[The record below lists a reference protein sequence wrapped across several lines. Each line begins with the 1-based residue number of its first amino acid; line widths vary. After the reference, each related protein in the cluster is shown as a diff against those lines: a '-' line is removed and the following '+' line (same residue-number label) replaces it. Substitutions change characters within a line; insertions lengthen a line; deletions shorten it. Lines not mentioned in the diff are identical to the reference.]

1 MMDVR
6 DALWFA
12 AGLLTALAAS
22 FVLQPWLP
30 QIGKPLAMR
39 TLKWSALGVLI
50 MSVPVLILHAWR
62 GNSDRI
68 SPASVADVSPTSLST
83 ATAKG
88 HGPDSLDVMLARLE
102 RRLRSSGGTAAD
114 WELLA
119 QTYDFLGR
127 TADASTARNR
137 HEVASAMAAAGE
149 AGGGRWPTDLVE
161 EVMDLSNIASTAGI
175 PGSAADVT
183 PAIVQ
188 PAASAKTRRRAQ
200 QLLSAADQARTTRNY
215 AAAKS
220 SYDQLVA
227 LGQMSAQSWADY
239 ADVTASL
246 NGGKL
251 DGAPQRY
258 IEMALRLDPTN
269 EKALWLKASAEHHDQ
284 HYALAV
290 STWTQ
295 LLALMPAG
303 SADAKIFAANL
314 AEDQRL
320 AGTGAGPAA
329 GTGSEQNAVIAVGA
343 ALQASAAPVQ
353 VVGEVTLAESLK
365 TKVPAGLTLFIVA
378 KSINSPGAPVAVVRT
393 QTGQWPLK
401 FRLDD
406 SLAMLPE
413 RRLSTAGPVTVEA
426 RVSQGGTAASQAG
439 DLQSAPASVDPRSGK
454 SVHLVIDHIIG

>member
-12 AGLLTALAAS
+12 AGLLTALTAS

-30 QIGKPLAMR
+30 QIGRPLAMR

-50 MSVPVLILHAWR
+50 VAVPVLILYIWR

-68 SPASVADVSPTSLST
+68 STASVADVSPTNLPT
-83 ATAKG
+83 ATDEG
-88 HGPDSLDVMLARLE
+88 HGPDSLDAMLARLE
-102 RRLRSSGGTAAD
+102 RRLRSGGGTAAD

-137 HEVASAMAAAGE
+137 HEVASATAAAGD
-149 AGGGRWPTDLVE
+149 AGGGRWPTDLVA
-161 EVMDLSNIASTAGI
+161 EVMDLSNSASTAGI
-175 PGSAADVT
+175 PGSAADVA
-183 PAIVQ
+183 PAVVQ

-200 QLLSAADQARTTRNY
+200 QLLRAADQARTTRNY

-246 NGGKL
+246 NGAKL
-251 DGAPQRY
+251 DGPPQRY

-269 EKALWLKASAEHHDQ
+269 EKALWLKASAEHDDQ

-320 AGTGAGPAA
+320 AGTAAGAGA
-329 GTGSEQNAVIAVGA
+329 GSEQNAVIAVGA

-353 VVGEVTLAESLK
+353 VIGEVTLAESLK
-365 TKVPAGLTLFIVA
+365 SKVPAGLTLFIVA

-413 RRLSTAGPVTVEA
+413 RKLSTAGPVTVEA

-454 SVHLVIDHIIG
+454 SVHLVIDHVIG

>member
-50 MSVPVLILHAWR
+50 MAVPVLILYAWR

-68 SPASVADVSPTSLST
+68 VRLRLLTSPHQPIYGDCQGAR
-83 ATAKG
+83 
-88 HGPDSLDVMLARLE
+88 ARLPGCYACAARASASQ
-102 RRLRSSGGTAAD
+102 RRRHAAD

-137 HEVASAMAAAGE
+137 HEVASATAAAGE
-149 AGGGRWPTDLVE
+149 AGGGRWPTDLVA
-161 EVMDLSNIASTAGI
+161 EVMDLSNSASTAGI
-175 PGSAADVT
+175 PDSAADVT
-183 PAIVQ
+183 PAVVQ
-188 PAASAKTRRRAQ
+188 PAASAKTQRRAQ

-220 SYDQLVA
+220 SYDQLAA

-258 IEMALRLDPTN
+258 IDMALRLDPTN

-320 AGTGAGPAA
+320 AGTGAGA
-329 GTGSEQNAVIAVGA
+329 GSEQNAVIAVGA

-353 VVGEVTLAESLK
+353 VIGEVMLAESLK
-365 TKVPAGLTLFIVA
+365 SKVPAGLTLFIVA

-413 RRLSTAGPVTVEA
+413 RKLSTAGPVTVEA